1 MKKKHIII
9 GTSAAGIGAAQK
21 LRQVDQESDI
31 VCISDEPDFPYNKCF
46 FADYL
51 AGRKQQQE
59 LYTRKSDFFEKNRI
73 QLLLNARVTKIDV
86 EHKTLVL
93 HDNSRVS
100 YDTLFLGLGRKLPS
114 FVQEF
119 QNLNGFFTFN
129 SLASVLNLEKYI
141 LKENVRSVVIIG
153 AGLTGVE
160 CADALARFHVDIHI
174 IDASAHILSLLC
186 TSAGADFI
194 AAAMQQARVTLHQKK
209 MMRTLISDRGCVRGI
224 ILNDGTEIEAQ
235 MVISAVS
242 GPINSDLAVDA
253 GITCDERTK
262 AIITNEY
269 LQTSAQGIYAGG
281 DAILIYDQLL
291 QKRVP
296 SCLWADAMLQGA
308 IAAQNMAGFQK
319 SYPGAVVVASSSFF
333 GLNFASCGPIIQG
346 SMVFEHRIKRTE
358 ELFAHY
364 LIAENKLKGFML
376 IGKQFNLSLL
386 RRLVLTQE
394 PITQVSLY

>member
-21 LRQVDQESDI
+21 LRHVDQESDI

-73 QLLLNARVTKIDV
+73 QLLLNARVTNIEPEK
-86 EHKTLVL
+86 KQLVL

-100 YDTLFLGLGRKLPS
+100 YYTLFLGLGRKLPS
-114 FVQEF
+114 FVQES

-129 SLASVLNLEKYI
+129 SLISLLNLEKYI
-141 LKENVRSVVIIG
+141 LEQNVRSVVIIG

-174 IDASAHILSLLC
+174 IDASAHMLSSLC

-209 MMRTLISDRGCVRGI
+209 MMRTLISDHGRVRGV
-224 ILNDGTEIEAQ
+224 ILNDGTEIEAH

-253 GITCDERTK
+253 GIMCDERTK
-262 AIITNEY
+262 SIITNEY
-269 LQTSAQGIYAGG
+269 LQTSAESIYAGG
-281 DAILIYDQLL
+281 DVILIYDQLL

-308 IAAQNMAGFQK
+308 IAAQNMAGLK
-319 SYPGAVVVASSSFF
+319 KAYPGTVVVASSSFF
-333 GLNFASCGPIIQG
+333 GLNFASCGPITQE
-346 SMVFEHRIKRTE
+346 SMAFEHWIQRTE

-364 LIAENKLKGFML
+364 LIAENKLKGFLL

-394 PITQVSLY
+394 PITQLSF

>member
-21 LRQVDQESDI
+21 LRQIDQESDI

-59 LYTRKSDFFEKNRI
+59 LYTRKNDFFEKNRI

-86 EHKTLVL
+86 EHKTLIL

-114 FVQEF
+114 FVYQF
-119 QNLNGFFTFN
+119 QNLSGFFTFN
-129 SLASVLNLEKYI
+129 SLASLLNLEKYI
-141 LKENVRSVVIIG
+141 LEQNVRSIVIIG

-160 CADALARFHVDIHI
+160 CADALARFTIDIHI
-174 IDASAHILSLLC
+174 VDASAHMLSSLC
-186 TSAGADFI
+186 TSAGAAFI
-194 AAAMQQARVTLHQKK
+194 AEKMWQTSVTLHQEKT
-209 MMRTLISDRGCVRGI
+209 MRTLIHDQGRVRGVV
-224 ILNDGTEIEAQ
+224 LSDGTEIEAQ
-235 MVISAVS
+235 VVISSVS
-242 GPINSDLAVDA
+242 GPINSDLVLAA
-253 GITCDERTK
+253 GIACDERTK

-269 LQTSAQGIYAGG
+269 LQTSAEGIYAGG

-296 SCLWADAMLQGA
+296 SCLWPDAMLQGA
-308 IAAQNMAGFQK
+308 IAAQNMAGLQK
-319 SYPGAVVVASSSFF
+319 PYPGAVVLASSSFF
-333 GLNFASCGPIIQG
+333 GLNFASCGPITQG
-346 SMVFEHRIKRTE
+346 SLDFEHRIQRTE
-358 ELFAHY
+358 ELYAHY
-364 LIAENKLKGFML
+364 LIAENKLKGFLL
-376 IGKQFNLSLL
+376 IGQKFNLSLL
-386 RRLVLTQE
+386 KRAVLTQE
-394 PITQVSLY
+394 PITEVSFY

>member
-129 SLASVLNLEKYI
+129 SLVSLLNLEKYI
-141 LKENVRSVVIIG
+141 LEQNVRSVVIIG

-174 IDASAHILSLLC
+174 IDASAHILSSLC

-194 AAAMQQARVTLHQKK
+194 AATMQQARVTLHQKK
-209 MMRTLISDRGCVRGI
+209 MMRTLISDHGRVRGV

-235 MVISAVS
+235 VVISAVS
-242 GPINSDLAVDA
+242 GPINSDIAYDA
-253 GITCDERTK
+253 GIACDERTK

-269 LQTSAQGIYAGG
+269 LQTSAESIYAGG

-296 SCLWADAMLQGA
+296 NCLWADAMLQGSYRSSEYGW
-308 IAAQNMAGFQK
+308 IAEALSRGSGSGQFFIFWSQFCQLWAN
-319 SYPGAVVVASSSFF
+319 YPGIYGV
-333 GLNFASCGPIIQG
+333 
-346 SMVFEHRIKRTE
+346 
-358 ELFAHY
+358 
-364 LIAENKLKGFML
+364 
-376 IGKQFNLSLL
+376 
-386 RRLVLTQE
+386 
-394 PITQVSLY
+394 